1 VTTMAQG
8 REAQNDTNILLTRPS
23 AQSLN
28 HAKDTL
34 RQGGIDPEQM
44 AESQLN
50 AFATTT
56 PEAQPKPLEM
66 YLRSLRIH
74 QDSHGH
80 NDDGQPS
87 TTFEPPKEK
96 AAAFQATAQNLVRRS
111 KEMLAEV
118 EQWVEAL
125 HEKKLSKGER
135 AVEYRALR
143 NDIRSELSFL
153 EKVSSMSA
161 LYLSFLSL
169 MYDTNKHPQL
179 SEMDG
184 SEEKA
189 YQYLVSSNLLFFE
202 ALWAAAKRTSGLLC
216 FRKNFFFNKA
226 THNSQGANQ
235 G

>member
-1 VTTMAQG
+1 VTTMTQG

-23 AQSLN
+23 AQSLSN
-28 HAKDTL
+28 AKDML

-44 AESQLN
+44 AGSQLN

-56 PEAQPKPLEM
+56 PEAQPKPLEI
-66 YLRSLRIH
+66 YLKSLRIH

-80 NDDGQPS
+80 DGQSS
-87 TTFEPPKEK
+87 TTSESPEEK
-96 AAAFQATAQNLVRRS
+96 AAAFQATAQNLVRRC

-135 AVEYRALR
+135 AVEHRALR

-161 LYLSFLSL
+161 LCLSSLSL
-169 MYDTNKHPQL
+169 MYGTNKHP
-179 SEMDG
+179 
-184 SEEKA
+184 
-189 YQYLVSSNLLFFE
+189 
-202 ALWAAAKRTSGLLC
+202 
-216 FRKNFFFNKA
+216 
-226 THNSQGANQ
+226 
-235 G
+235 

>member
-1 VTTMAQG
+1 VTTMTQG
-8 REAQNDTNILLTRPS
+8 KEAQNDTNILLTRPS
-23 AQSLN
+23 AQSLSN
-28 HAKDTL
+28 AKDVL

-56 PEAQPKPLEM
+56 PEAQPKPLEI
-66 YLRSLRIH
+66 YLKSLRIH

-80 NDDGQPS
+80 NDS
-87 TTFEPPKEK
+87 TTSESPEEK
-96 AAAFQATAQNLVRRS
+96 AAAFQATAQNLVRRC

-135 AVEYRALR
+135 AVEHRALR

-161 LYLSFLSL
+161 LYLSSLSL
-169 MYDTNKHPQL
+169 MYGTNKHP
-179 SEMDG
+179 
-184 SEEKA
+184 
-189 YQYLVSSNLLFFE
+189 
-202 ALWAAAKRTSGLLC
+202 
-216 FRKNFFFNKA
+216 
-226 THNSQGANQ
+226 
-235 G
+235 